1 MPFDISR
8 VLAPSVS
15 PTLAT
20 GTSSTSGT
28 STDTV
33 KSSASASDAFGLTKD
48 DFFKLFLSQLKNQDP
63 TSPMDDKDFL
73 NQMAQFT
80 MIDTLQQVQKSLG
93 GTQLAQAS
101 GLIGDQVVGTDTNGK
116 AASGTVDRIVQDSSG
131 LLLVL
136 DGGSLMDPSQVTQVI
151 KPSSSAS
158 TTTGT
163 SSGTSTATT

>member
-1 MPFDISR
+1 MPFDITR

-33 KSSASASDAFGLTKD
+33 KKTGASDVFGLTKD

-101 GLIGDQVVGTDTNGK
+101 GLIGDQVVGTDTTGK